1 MWTHRLAGS
10 VLASF
15 GLGLLVLQLALLYG
29 STAAQGWMVT
39 IGLPGT
45 AVLSCLGAV
54 CFSAGCLLAAAPKT
68 TLHHARRAAAAMRRS
83 PRP

>member
-1 MWTHRLAGS
+1 MWTHRLAGGA
-10 VLASF
+10 LAAF
-15 GLGLLVLQLALLYG
+15 GLALLGLQLALLYG
-29 STAAQGWMVT
+29 SAAAQGWMVA

-68 TLHHARRAAAAMRRS
+68 TVRHARRAAAVIRRTA
-83 PRP
+83 RP